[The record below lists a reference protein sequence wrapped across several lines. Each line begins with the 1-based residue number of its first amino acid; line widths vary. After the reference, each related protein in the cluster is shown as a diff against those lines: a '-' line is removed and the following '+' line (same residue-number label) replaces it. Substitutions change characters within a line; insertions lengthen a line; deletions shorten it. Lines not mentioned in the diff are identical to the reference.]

1 MNEKIFDIILLCI
14 PVIGAII
21 SGFIIPYL
29 KTKIS
34 VTQMDEITKWVAKAV
49 QATEVMFDTPQSGT
63 EKKEYVI
70 NFIDNMFNSKK
81 EVISRQQIEILL
93 EAAWKQMTET

>member
-1 MNEKIFDIILLCI
+1 MNEKIFDIILLFI
-14 PVIGAII
+14 PVIAAII
-21 SGFIIPYL
+21 TGFIIPYL

-34 VTQMDEITKWVAKAV
+34 ATQMDEISKWVVKAV
-49 QATEVMFDTPQSGT
+49 QAAEVMFDSPQSGT

-81 EVISRQQIEILL
+81 EVISKQQIEILL
-93 EAAWKQMTET
+93 EAAWKQMTEA